1 MGLSVFSFPS
11 LLVYIAQYRM
21 ISDFFL
27 PVIGGVEGHIYSLS
41 VELMK
46 RGHRVGSY
54 PSSTHVMLIIQ
65 VIVITHHHGKRK
77 GVRYLAPGLKVYH
90 LPIVP
95 IASQATLPQFL
106 LFLPYFRHIMIREQI
121 DLVHGHGTL
130 SSLAHEAM
138 YHSHLLGIR
147 SVFTDHSLF
156 GFGDAVGVLTNKLL
170 AGALRNVDGV
180 ICVSNT
186 GYVPNTR

>member
-1 MGLSVFSFPS
+1 MV
-11 LLVYIAQYRM
+11 
-21 ISDFFL
+21 
-27 PVIGGVEGHIYSLS
+27 
-41 VELMK
+41 
-46 RGHRVGSY
+46 
-54 PSSTHVMLIIQ
+54 
-65 VIVITHHHGKRK
+65 THHHGKRK

-170 AGALRNVDGV
+170 AGALRNVDGM

-186 GYVPNTR
+186 GYVSIVEGPMMANQSRRENTVLRAQLDPNLVYVIPNALIADQFRPSPIRQQSDQSRSSHRGETDDQ

>member
-1 MGLSVFSFPS
+1 
-11 LLVYIAQYRM
+11 
-21 ISDFFL
+21 
-27 PVIGGVEGHIYSLS
+27 
-41 VELMK
+41 
-46 RGHRVGSY
+46 
-54 PSSTHVMLIIQ
+54 
-65 VIVITHHHGKRK
+65 
-77 GVRYLAPGLKVYH
+77 
-90 LPIVP
+90 
-95 IASQATLPQFL
+95 
-106 LFLPYFRHIMIREQI
+106 MIRENI

-170 AGALRNVDGV
+170 AGALRNVDGG

-186 GYVPNTR
+186 GYVSCPRKGMKLIIRRENTVLRAQLDPNLVYVIPNALIADQFKPSPLVNDPEHSKSTPFSSPSLLRGEREEDC

>member
-1 MGLSVFSFPS
+1 
-11 LLVYIAQYRM
+11 
-21 ISDFFL
+21 
-27 PVIGGVEGHIYSLS
+27 
-41 VELMK
+41 
-46 RGHRVGSY
+46 
-54 PSSTHVMLIIQ
+54 
-65 VIVITHHHGKRK
+65 
-77 GVRYLAPGLKVYH
+77 
-90 LPIVP
+90 
-95 IASQATLPQFL
+95 
-106 LFLPYFRHIMIREQI
+106 MIREKI

-186 GYVPNTR
+186 GYASLCSWKDVRLMNKSRKHGTPSTTRSEPRLRDPKCLDSRSVQAISSSPRPST

>member
-1 MGLSVFSFPS
+1 
-11 LLVYIAQYRM
+11 
-21 ISDFFL
+21 
-27 PVIGGVEGHIYSLS
+27 
-41 VELMK
+41 
-46 RGHRVGSY
+46 
-54 PSSTHVMLIIQ
+54 
-65 VIVITHHHGKRK
+65 VITHHHSNRK
-77 GVRYLAPGLKVYH
+77 GIRYLAPGLKVYH

-106 LFLPYFRHIMIREQI
+106 LFLPYFRHIMIRENI

-147 SVFTDHSLF
+147 SVYTDHSLF

-186 GYVPNTR
+186 GYVSSSSKGTLLMKQTGEYSPTSPTRSESRLRDPKRLDRRSIQAIPSSQQSRT

>member
-1 MGLSVFSFPS
+1 MF
-11 LLVYIAQYRM
+11 RET
-21 ISDFFL
+21 D
-27 PVIGGVEGHIYSLS
+27 
-41 VELMK
+41 
-46 RGHRVGSY
+46 
-54 PSSTHVMLIIQ
+54 IQ
-65 VIVITHHHGKRK
+65 VIVITHHHSNGK
-77 GVRYLAPGLKVYH
+77 GIRYLAPGLKVYH

-106 LFLPYFRHIMIREQI
+106 LFLPYFRHIMIRENI

-170 AGALRNVDGV
+170 AGALRNVEGV

-186 GYVPNTR
+186 GYVSSTNKGTLLTTQTREYSPSSPTRSKPRLRDPKRPHRRSIQAIPSSNRSRT

>member
-1 MGLSVFSFPS
+1 
-11 LLVYIAQYRM
+11 M

-46 RGHRVGSY
+46 RGHRVG
-54 PSSTHVMLIIQ
+54 PLPCQTLVVLMIQ

-186 GYVPNTR
+186 GYVSTTK